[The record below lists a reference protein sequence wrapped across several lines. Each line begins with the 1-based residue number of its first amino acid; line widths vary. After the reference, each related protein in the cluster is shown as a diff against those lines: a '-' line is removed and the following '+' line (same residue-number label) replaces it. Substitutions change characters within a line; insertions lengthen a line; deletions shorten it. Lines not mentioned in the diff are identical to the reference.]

1 MRDVLD
7 RQLGK
12 VTTYRLVTILL
23 LLLAGVTVVMT
34 AAGTFTDPFT
44 VRAELTSLVVLVA
57 ASVLSSRLL
66 GMVWRVRP
74 HTESAVITAL
84 LLWFLFWPTT
94 RVVDLA
100 WLAGAALLAHLSKYV
115 LAWRGRHVLNPAA
128 AGAVLVVVAQDLAG
142 REAPVN
148 ATWWVAAER
157 LLPFVAVAAVVVLWR
172 TRRLD
177 VGLLFMAVAYVGSV
191 WGLTQG
197 FGSPLG
203 DAARTV
209 AYSFPIVFIGAFM
222 VTEPL
227 TLPPRRRQQ
236 LVVAA
241 VTGVLVSAGPL
252 LALVDATAPAV
263 GVVSL
268 SLPEVAIVLGNLVA
282 FALARRHGV
291 ELELTGARR
300 PTPGTHELTFR
311 PTRPTRF
318 VPGQYVELTVP
329 HAGSDS
335 RGSRRTFSISSAP
348 ADDGTVSIALRVPE
362 PASSFKRA
370 LVGLEPGRTVSATG
384 VAGDFVLPTDPAV
397 PVVLVA
403 GGIGITPFLS
413 QLRHVPDRDA
423 VVVWGVAAAA
433 EVPLADD
440 LAAARVVLVCPE
452 RPAHLPPGW
461 THVESPALS
470 AEIVVEAVP
479 DLAERQAYVSGPP
492 AMVNA
497 VRPGLR
503 RKAKRVRTDYFTG
516 Y

>member
-12 VTTYRLVTILL
+12 VTMYRLVTILL
-23 LLLAGVTVVMT
+23 LLLAAVVVVLT
-34 AAGTFTDPFT
+34 ATGTFTDPFT
-44 VRAELTSLVVLVA
+44 VRAELISLVVLVA
-57 ASVLSSRLL
+57 ASVASSRLL
-66 GMVWRVRP
+66 GLLWRVRP

-94 RVVDLA
+94 QVVDLA
-100 WLAGAALLAHLSKYV
+100 WLAAAALLANVSKYV
-115 LAWRGRHVLNPAA
+115 IAWRGRHVLNPAA
-128 AGAVLVVVAQDLAG
+128 AGAVLVILVQDLAG
-142 REAPVN
+142 RETPIN
-148 ATWWVAAER
+148 ATWWIAAEK
-157 LLPFVAVAAVVVLWR
+157 LLPFVAVAALLVLWR

-177 VGLLFMAVAYVGSV
+177 VGLLFTAVASAGGV

-197 FGSPLG
+197 LGSTL
-203 DAARTV
+203 DAAVRTV
-209 AYSFPIVFIGAFM
+209 AYSFPVVFVAAFM

-227 TLPPRRRQQ
+227 TLPPRRAQQ

-241 VTGVLVSAGPL
+241 VTGVLFAAGPL
-252 LALVDATAPAV
+252 LTLVDVTAPSF

-282 FALARRHGV
+282 FVLARRHGV
-291 ELELTGARR
+291 ELELTSSTR
-300 PTPGTHELTFR
+300 PTPETRELTFR
-311 PTRPTRF
+311 PTRATRF

-329 HAGSDS
+329 HAGTDS
-335 RGSRRTFSISSAP
+335 RGSRRTFSISSSP
-348 ADDGTVSIALRVPE
+348 AGDGSMSIALRVPE
-362 PASSFKRA
+362 PASSFKQA
-370 LVGLEPGRTVSATG
+370 LVGLEPGCTVRATG
-384 VAGDFVLPTDPAV
+384 VGGDFVLPADTSV

-423 VVVWGVAAAA
+423 VVVWGVPSAA

-440 LAAARVVLVCPE
+440 LAGARVVLVCPE
-452 RPAHLPPGW
+452 RPAQLAPGW
-461 THVESPALS
+461 THVEATVLS
-470 AEIVVEAVP
+470 ADIVAEAVP
-479 DLAERQAYVSGPP
+479 DLAERRAYVSGPP

-503 RKAKRVRTDYFTG
+503 RRAKRVRTDYFTG